1 MRTVEVAVVGAGPA
15 GLSAAVE
22 ASRVGAEVVLVDQY
36 FRAGGQYFRQLPPG
50 FEGNGRPDWGDDEAT
65 GRMLLRDVRSANIE
79 LLTDTTVFA
88 LYPGKTLALAR
99 DDSFFRLKAQ
109 KLILATGAYERPVPF
124 PGWTLP
130 GVFTA
135 GGMQTLVKIQRVLPG
150 RRILVAGSGPMLYL
164 VAAMLVDAGAE
175 VVALAEA
182 AQLRTG
188 WRQIPRL
195 WRNWQPLLRGMEY
208 LKQLR
213 DAGVPVLTGHTILRA
228 AGSDQVEQAVV
239 TEVDD
244 DWHPVAGTEQTYDVD
259 AVCVSFG
266 FLPSIEL
273 ARLAGCD
280 MIYEPGLGGFVPE
293 HDEEM
298 ETSESG
304 LFVAGEVAG
313 IGGAGIALAQGKIAG
328 IAAARQLG
336 YTDDAANQRLQAAYK
351 ELAGLEEFRAAMH
364 DMFALR
370 PGIWDLMQDDTIVC
384 RCQEVV
390 RSELQEAARE
400 SSLTSREVKLR
411 TWAGMGPCQG
421 RFCEDVVLRIMAETN
436 SVPIDAIPQPRA
448 RPPVHTVPAVA
459 LAQEVEG

>member
-15 GLSAAVE
+15 GLSAALE
-22 ASRVGAEVVLVDQY
+22 AARTGAEVALIDQY
-36 FRAGGQYFRQLPPG
+36 LRPGGQYFKQLPPG
-50 FEGNGRPDWGDDEAT
+50 FKGSGRPDWGDDEAT
-65 GRMLLRDVRSANIE
+65 GRMLLQYVRAENVE

-88 LYPGKTLALAR
+88 LYPEKVLALAQKE
-99 DDSFFRLKAQ
+99 SFFRLKAR

-135 GGMQTLVKIQRVLPG
+135 GGMQTFVKIQRVLPG

-164 VAAMLVDAGAE
+164 VAAMLVDAGAD

-182 AQLRTG
+182 VQLRTG

-213 DAGVPVLTGHTILRA
+213 DAGVPVLTGNTILRA
-228 AGSDQVEQAVV
+228 AGDKQVEQAV
-239 TEVDD
+239 TAEVDD
-244 DWHPVAGTEQTYDVD
+244 DWRPVAGTEQTHDVD

-273 ARLAGCD
+273 ARLARCD
-280 MIYEPGLGGFVPE
+280 MTYDPGLGGFVPD
-293 HDEEM
+293 HNEEM

-304 LFVAGEVAG
+304 LFVAGEAAG
-313 IGGAGIALAQGKIAG
+313 IGGAGIAMAQGKIAG
-328 IAAARQLG
+328 IAATRQLG
-336 YTDDAANQRLQAAYK
+336 YADRGVNQRLQAAHK
-351 ELAGLEEFRAAMH
+351 ELAGLEKFRAAMH

-370 PGIWDLMQDDTIVC
+370 PGTWDLMRDDTIVC
-384 RCQEVV
+384 RCQDVTHA
-390 RSELQEAARE
+390 ELQDAARE
-400 SSLTSREVKLR
+400 SALTVREVKLR

-421 RFCEDVVLRIMAETN
+421 RFCEDVVLRITAETKG
-436 SVPIDAIPQPRA
+436 VPVDEIPQPRT
-448 RPPVHTVPAVA
+448 RPPVHTVPVPA

>member
-1 MRTVEVAVVGAGPA
+1 MRRVEVAVVGAGPA
-15 GLSAAVE
+15 GLSAALE
-22 ASRVGAEVVLVDQY
+22 AARAGAEVVLIDQY
-36 FRAGGQYFRQLPPG
+36 LRPGGQYFKQLPPG
-50 FEGNGRPDWGDDEAT
+50 FEGNGRPDWGDDEAK
-65 GRMLLRDVRSANIE
+65 GKALLQDVSSENVE

-88 LYPGKTLALAR
+88 LYPEKTLALAR
-99 DDSFFRLKAQ
+99 QESFFRLQAE
-109 KLILATGAYERPVPF
+109 KLIFATGAYERPVPF

-135 GGMQTLVKIQRVLPG
+135 GAVQTLVKIQRVLPA

-164 VAAMLVDAGAE
+164 VAATLVDAGAD

-213 DAGVPVLTGHTILRA
+213 DAGVPVLTGQTILRA
-228 AGSDQVEQAVV
+228 EGDEQVERAVV
-239 TEVDD
+239 VEVDD
-244 DWHPVAGTEQTYDVD
+244 DWHPVAGTEQSHDVD

-266 FLPSIEL
+266 FLPSVEL
-273 ARLAGCD
+273 VRLAGCD
-280 MIYEPGLGGFVPE
+280 MIYEPELGGFVPA

-298 ETSESG
+298 ETSEPG
-304 LFVAGEVAG
+304 VFVAGEVAG
-313 IGGAGIALAQGKIAG
+313 IGGAGIAMAQGQIAG

-336 YTDDAANQRLQAAYK
+336 YADDEANGRLQAAHK
-351 ELAGLEEFRAAMH
+351 ELAGLEKFRAAMN

-370 PGIWDLMQDDTIVC
+370 PGIWNLMENDTLVC
-384 RCQEVV
+384 RCEGVTQG
-390 RSELQEAARE
+390 ELRDAAEE
-400 SSLTSREVKLR
+400 SALTTREVKLR

-421 RFCEDVVLRIMAETN
+421 RFCEDVVLRIMAETKG
-436 SVPIDAIPQPRA
+436 VAIGEIPQPRT
-448 RPPVHTVPAVA
+448 RPPVHTVPAPA
-459 LAQEVEG
+459 LTQESES

>member
-1 MRTVEVAVVGAGPA
+1 MRSAEVAVVGAGPA

-22 ASRVGAEVVLVDQY
+22 ASGAGAEVVLIDQY
-36 FRAGGQYFRQLPPG
+36 LRPGGQYFRQLPPG
-50 FEGNGRPDWGDDEAT
+50 FEGSRRPDWGDDEAR
-65 GRMLLRDVRSANIE
+65 GKMLLQNISSENVE
-79 LLTDTTVFA
+79 LLSDTTVFA
-88 LYPGKTLALAR
+88 LYPDKTLALAR
-99 DDSFFRLKAQ
+99 QDSFFRLQAQ
-109 KLILATGAYERPVPF
+109 QLILATGAYERPVPF

-135 GGMQTLVKIQRVLPG
+135 GAMQTLVKIQRVLPG

-164 VAAMLVDAGAE
+164 VAAMLLDAGAD

-228 AGSDQVEQAVV
+228 AGGDQVEEAVLV
-239 TEVDD
+239 EVDAG
-244 DWHPVAGTEQTYDVD
+244 WHPIASTEQRYDVD

-280 MIYEPGLGGFVPE
+280 MIYEPGLGGFVPAHSE
-293 HDEEM
+293 AM
-298 ETSESG
+298 ETSQSG
-304 LFVAGEVAG
+304 IFVAGEVAG
-313 IGGAGIALAQGKIAG
+313 IGGAGIAMAQGQIAG
-328 IAAARQLG
+328 IAAARQVG
-336 YTDDAANQRLQAAYK
+336 YADNGANQRLQAAQK
-351 ELAGLEEFRAAMH
+351 ELAGLEKFRAAMN

-370 PGIWDLMQDDTIVC
+370 PGIWDLMKDDTMVC
-384 RCQEVV
+384 RCQEVT
-390 RSELQEAARE
+390 RAELQAAARE
-400 SSLTSREVKLR
+400 SALTAREVKLR

-421 RFCEDVVLRIMAETN
+421 RFCEDVVLRIMAETKG
-436 SVPIDAIPQPRA
+436 VAIDEIPQPRT
-448 RPPVHTVPAVA
+448 RPPVHTVPVRA
-459 LAQEVEG
+459 LAQEAEA